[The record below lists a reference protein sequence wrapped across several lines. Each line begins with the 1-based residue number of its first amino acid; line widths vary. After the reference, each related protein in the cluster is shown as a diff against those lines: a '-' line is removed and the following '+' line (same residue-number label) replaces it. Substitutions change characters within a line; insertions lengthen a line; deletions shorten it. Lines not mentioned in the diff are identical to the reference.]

1 MSETGTQV
9 LIAIISAA
17 VPTLVGFL
25 CVWLKSLYDN
35 NKSKIKNEKVREVLG
50 QVTDM
55 VTSAVVTTTSTYVKE
70 LKAAGSFDKEAQAE
84 AFRRTHDAVMAQLTT
99 DAADILRET
108 YGDIETFLTTKIEQA
123 IEATKK

>member
-35 NKSKIKNEKVREVLG
+35 NKNKIKNEKVREVLG

-70 LKAAGSFDKEAQAE
+70 LKAAGSFTAEAQEE

-108 YGDIETFLTTKIEQA
+108 YGDLETFLRNKIEET